1 MKKPFFPFLSS
12 TLVLQAAI
20 QPSTHPYLDDISII
34 QLIISTIVHI
44 EAILYV
50 YNFILYVYNFI
61 LYVYNFILYVYNF
74 ILYMYNFILY
84 VYNFILY
91 VYKTTLYVY
100 KTTLYVHKM
109 VKVSCHPIFIL
120 QISPAINVSYLL

>member
-34 QLIISTIVHI
+34 QLIINTIVHI

-50 YNFILYVYNFI
+50 YNFILYVYN
-61 LYVYNFILYVYNF
+61 L
-74 ILYMYNFILY
+74 
-84 VYNFILY
+84 ILY